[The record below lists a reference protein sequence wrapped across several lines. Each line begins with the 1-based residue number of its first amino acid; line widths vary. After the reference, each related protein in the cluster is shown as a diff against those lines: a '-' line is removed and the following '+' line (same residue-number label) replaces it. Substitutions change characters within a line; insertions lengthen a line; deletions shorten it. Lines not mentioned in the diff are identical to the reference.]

1 MNSPKISVIMS
12 VFNGEGYLDH
22 AIKSILN
29 QSYENFELLIINDG
43 STDNTSSI
51 IERFSEND
59 DRIKVY
65 HSRNKGLIFQLNYGI
80 ELAEGEWIARM
91 DADDISEKHRF
102 RNQLTFLVDNDLDFC
117 GTWYKVIDGEG
128 DIRDRVETPV
138 THKDVTLTLARRCP
152 FAHGSVMGKARFFRE
167 LKYCEN
173 DYTAVEDFIFGT
185 ECSMRELKWGTCLNI
200 YSAIEI
206 MVNLFLGRKLP
217 R

>member
-1 MNSPKISVIMS
+1 MS

-80 ELAEGEWIARM
+80 ESKANGLQEWMRM
-91 DADDISEKHRF
+91 ISLKNTAFETT
-102 RNQLTFLVDNDLDFC
+102 NFLVDNDLDF
-117 GTWYKVIDGEG
+117 
-128 DIRDRVETPV
+128 VEQV
-138 THKDVTLTLARRCP
+138 QSHRR
-152 FAHGSVMGKARFFRE
+152 
-167 LKYCEN
+167 
-173 DYTAVEDFIFGT
+173 
-185 ECSMRELKWGTCLNI
+185 
-200 YSAIEI
+200 
-206 MVNLFLGRKLP
+206 
-217 R
+217 